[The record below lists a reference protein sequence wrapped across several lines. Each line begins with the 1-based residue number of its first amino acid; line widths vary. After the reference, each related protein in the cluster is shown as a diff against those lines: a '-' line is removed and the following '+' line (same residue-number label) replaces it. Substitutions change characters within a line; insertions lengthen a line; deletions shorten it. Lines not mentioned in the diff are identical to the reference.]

1 MYSKDELTEYLSK
14 SQLCALPQSAS
25 RMIELAKDPSHG
37 PKEYAEPISADLGL
51 STQVLRFVNSSFF
64 GFRHKITS
72 LPMALTLASVRTIR
86 NFVFWNGLF
95 AVLPNPQCGPFSVK
109 KLFQDALRRAVFAR
123 VVAERFTEYDS
134 DEAFM
139 CALLQ
144 DMAIPILAKKWG
156 NEYAD
161 MIQKSNTQQVRLSTL
176 ERDRMG
182 WDHAEAGEILTINW
196 GLGEFVG
203 NAVSQHVN
211 NFFTDNDS
219 SEPSLVGITA
229 LSALLPKVQDR
240 QWFENIAFV
249 DGYRKMFGPKLAEL
263 PEILKI
269 ADDDGERLISLVNL
283 GTAPKRFKEHWDN
296 TLKNLTLTNSAP
308 PETVEDQLEKYF
320 TQLIGAGES
329 K

>member
-1 MYSKDELTEYLSK
+1 MHSKDELIEYLSTA
-14 SQLCALPQSAS
+14 QLCALPQSAS
-25 RMIELAKDPSHG
+25 RMIELAKDPNHG

-134 DEAFM
+134 DEVFM

-161 MIQKSNTQQVRLSTL
+161 MIQQSNTQQVRLSTL

-182 WDHAEAGEILTINW
+182 WDHAEAGGMLTVNW
-196 GLGEFVG
+196 GLGEFV
-203 NAVSQHVN
+203 ADIVSQHTN
-211 NFFTDNDS
+211 SFFADYDI

-229 LSALLPKVQDR
+229 LSALLPKVQDH

-249 DGYRKMFGPKLAEL
+249 DGYRKMLGPKLAEL
-263 PEILKI
+263 PEIFKI
-269 ADDDGERLISLVNL
+269 ADEGGERLMSMVNL
-283 GTAPKRFKEHWDN
+283 GTVPKQFKEHWDN
-296 TLKNLTLTNSAP
+296 TLKDLTLTDSEN
-308 PETVEDQLEKYF
+308 PEATEEQLEEYF
-320 TQLIGAGES
+320 AQHINNQ
-329 K
+329 